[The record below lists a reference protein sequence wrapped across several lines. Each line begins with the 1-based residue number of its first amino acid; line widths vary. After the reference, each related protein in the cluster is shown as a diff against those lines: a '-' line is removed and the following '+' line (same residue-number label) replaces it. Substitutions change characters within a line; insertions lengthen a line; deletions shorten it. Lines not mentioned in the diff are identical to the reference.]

1 MTETAAGRTPSAFNR
16 LFATAGLVQAA
27 DQIALAAL
35 PVTAILVMGAGPGL
49 VGALVAAQTAA
60 WLIVSLP
67 AGVIVDRLPKRLV
80 LIAALSLGLVGALGA
95 IAAASLDNAVLLGL
109 AAFLASAGTVTFVL
123 VQIGLVPELVPTAA
137 LPRANARIELAR
149 ALAGTT
155 APFIVG
161 FLATR
166 VSPLAGYPLA
176 ALLAFGALACALT
189 LRLDSAAPA
198 RGARPP
204 LLAAIAE
211 GARFVAGEPLLR
223 AIGLC
228 AIFWNFAF
236 VALLAV
242 FLPFALSRLGTDAAG
257 AGFAQGLNGL
267 GMIAGAVAAPFI
279 FARVQPRAVLLF
291 GPISSALGALIL
303 AVSPEAGGLAAAGL
317 ASALIGF
324 GPMLWLVMQT
334 SVRQIVTP
342 PALMGRVTA
351 TIQVAIYGVRP
362 LGALAGGTV
371 AQVFGMEAAIGLVA
385 AAFAASALVSV
396 ASPLARLATMP
407 HPAAAAGGL

>member
-1 MTETAAGRTPSAFNR
+1 MTDTTATRSPTAFSR
-16 LFATAGLVQAA
+16 LFATAGLVQTA

-60 WLIVSLP
+60 WLLVSLP
-67 AGVIVDRLPKRLV
+67 AGVVVDRLSKRRV
-80 LIAALSLGLVGALGA
+80 LLTALALSLLGA
-95 IAAASLDNAVLLGL
+95 TGAVAAAALQNPVLLGI
-109 AAFLASAGTVTFVL
+109 AAFLAAAGTVTFVL
-123 VQIGLVPELVPTAA
+123 VQIGLMPEIVATAN

-149 ALAGTT
+149 ALASAA

-166 VSPLAGYPLA
+166 ASPLSGYLLA
-176 ALLAFGALACALT
+176 AMLALGALACAT
-189 LRLDSAAPA
+189 RLRVPDTAAA
-198 RGARPP
+198 TAKPP
-204 LLAAIAE
+204 VLQAIAE
-211 GARFVAGEPLLR
+211 GARFVVAYPLLR

-228 AIFWNFAF
+228 AVFWNFAF

-242 FLPFALSRLGTDAAG
+242 FVPFALTRLGTDAAG
-257 AGFAQGLNGL
+257 AGLAQGVNGL
-267 GMIAGAVAAPFI
+267 GMIAGAAAAPFI

-291 GPISSALGALIL
+291 GPLSSALGAIL
-303 AVSPEAGGLAAAGL
+303 MALSPRIGGLAMAAL
-317 ASALIGF
+317 AFGLIGF

-351 TIQVAIYGVRP
+351 TIQVAIYGIRP
-362 LGALAGGTV
+362 IGALAGGLV
-371 AQVFGMEAAIGLVA
+371 GQYAGLDAAIAMVA
-385 AAFAASALVSV
+385 VAFAASALVSV

-407 HPAAAAGGL
+407 HPAPAAGRV